1 MSRLQ
6 CLFDI
11 DQFQSLLR
19 FVCLPVE
26 TGFLVFLAD
35 CNSPFMR
42 NVSSLSD
49 FDDALSN
56 YVNGTYI
63 KSKCVQSLKQCKDI
77 QLNHGL

>member
-6 CLFDI
+6 WLLDF

-19 FVCLPVE
+19 LVCSPVQTRLFVL
-26 TGFLVFLAD
+26 LAD

-63 KSKCVQSLKQCKDI
+63 KSKYVLLIK
-77 QLNHGL
+77 